1 MKNQKAIYMKPE
13 SSIHYVFA
21 ECEGLPQVSKTE
33 SNGESVP
40 PTLGGDGTGNDMND
54 AKNRTGW
61 FFWDDED
68 DAAK

>member
-21 ECEGLPQVSKTE
+21 ECEGLTQVSKTE
-33 SNGESVP
+33 SNGTQP
-40 PTLGGDGTGNDMND
+40 PAFSGDGNGDGMND